1 MTLTDAQAVD
11 RAATVEAAARS
22 LLLIRHSGEVSR
34 VALPI
39 FYPSGAAATV
49 EVTQNGVQFLISDAE
64 LAYREAELI
73 GAENLF
79 IRNAT
84 PVAEQFGIEAGKRGF
99 TVSASVEQLAGAMAD
114 VAAASVQVAHRIC
127 ERVAQR
133 SEAAITARLYERLVA
148 VFGAKKVVPG
158 AEIAGA
164 SSHTWRISALVHV
177 GGKEMAFETVSNHRS
192 SVYSSAT
199 MFHDLSLLERRPVP
213 VAVVKD
219 KASLGAYLGIL
230 SQAANVIEET
240 ASDMAL
246 TRLAA

>member
-1 MTLTDAQAVD
+1 MMTTDKHAVD
-11 RAATVEAAARS
+11 RASAVEAAARS
-22 LLLIRHSGEVSR
+22 LLLVRHDGETSR

-49 EVTQNGVQFLISDAE
+49 EVLQTGMRFSISDAG

-79 IRNAT
+79 NRNASS
-84 PVAEQFGIEAGKRGF
+84 VAEQFGLDVGKRGF
-99 TVSASVEQLAGAMAD
+99 TTAASVDQLAGAMAD
-114 VAAASVQVAHRIC
+114 VASASVQVAHRIC

-133 SEAAITARLYERLVA
+133 SEAAITAHLYERLVA
-148 VFGAKKVVPG
+148 VFGAQKVVRE

-164 SSHTWRISALVHV
+164 SSHQWRITALVHV
-177 GGKEMAFETVSNHRS
+177 NGKDMAFEAVSNHHS

-219 KASLGAYLGIL
+219 KAALGAYLSIL
-230 SQAANVIEET
+230 SQAANVVDET
-240 ASDMAL
+240 ASNAAL
-246 TRLAA
+246 ERLAA